1 MNTHAFFTK
10 ALSSW
15 NVKLFRLLFA
25 LIFALSLMG
34 LQPAHPVAAD
44 SLASCT
50 GCTTST
56 ADGNVIYTF
65 TGSGTAT
72 NGAPAVSL
80 VQPADGAS
88 GVSTTPNLQVT
99 VTDPDADTSDVS
111 FYGRAAGAGTAADF
125 MLALIPDP
133 QNESQYNVDL
143 FKAQTNWIVNNKTA
157 NNIVYV
163 TATGDMVN
171 TSSDAAQYANADS
184 AVDILDTGG
193 VPYTMATGNHDI
205 AMGTTLYANYF
216 GASRY
221 ASHLYSDGYWF
232 GGSYDNYN
240 TYSLFSAAG
249 MDFILINL
257 QYSPTTADIN
267 WADTLLTTYT
277 SRRAIVEQHDILNTD
292 NSWNNQTSYNALRRP
307 RQPVPD
313 AVRAHARRF

>member
-65 TGSGTAT
+65 TGNGTAT

-80 VQPADGAS
+80 VEPADAAT
-88 GVSTTPNLQVT
+88 GVSPTPNLQVT

-157 NNIVYV
+157 NNIVFV
-163 TATGDMVN
+163 TTTGDMVN
-171 TSSDAAQYANADS
+171 TSSDS
-184 AVDILDTGG
+184 
-193 VPYTMATGNHDI
+193 
-205 AMGTTLYANYF
+205 
-216 GASRY
+216 
-221 ASHLYSDGYWF
+221 
-232 GGSYDNYN
+232 
-240 TYSLFSAAG
+240 
-249 MDFILINL
+249 
-257 QYSPTTADIN
+257 SP
-267 WADTLLTTYT
+267 
-277 SRRAIVEQHDILNTD
+277 V
-292 NSWNNQTSYNALRRP
+292 
-307 RQPVPD
+307 
-313 AVRAHARRF
+313 